1 MFSLNPAT
9 RRREVVASL
18 PFGPRCIGARY
29 GWVCVGG
36 VENGQ
41 FATIRVGEPEK
52 EWYRRRPRGSGDEAM
67 GPGIEPEH
75 EGAETGLGGS
85 RRPEVNISH
94 LGGSIV
100 NSVTLHRPPSSTSD
114 DDVVAVLTYPNPTIT
129 LLFCP
134 CSD

>member
-1 MFSLNPAT
+1 M
-9 RRREVVASL
+9 ASL

-29 GWVCVGG
+29 GWVCAGG

-52 EWYRRRPRGSGDEAM
+52 QWDRRQRSPGDEAM
-67 GPGIEPEH
+67 GLEMEPEH
-75 EGAETGLGGS
+75 EDGETETGSS
-85 RRPEVNISH
+85 RHPRPEVKISH

-100 NSVTLHRPPSSTSD
+100 NSVTLHRPPSSNSD
-114 DDVVAVLTYPNPTIT
+114 DDVVAVLTYLNPVIT

-134 CSD
+134 CSN

>member
-1 MFSLNPAT
+1 M
-9 RRREVVASL
+9 ASL

-29 GWVCVGG
+29 GWVCAGG

-52 EWYRRRPRGSGDEAM
+52 QWDRRQRGSGDEVM
-67 GPGIEPEH
+67 GLGMEPEH
-75 EGAETGLGGS
+75 ENGETELEGS
-85 RRPEVNISH
+85 RRLRPEVKISH
-94 LGGSIV
+94 LSGSIV
-100 NSVTLHRPPSSTSD
+100 NSVTLHRPPSSNSD
-114 DDVVAVLTYPNPTIT
+114 DDVVAVLTYPNPIII

>member
-1 MFSLNPAT
+1 M
-9 RRREVVASL
+9 ASL

-29 GWVCVGG
+29 GWVCAGG

-52 EWYRRRPRGSGDEAM
+52 QWDRRQRGSGDEVM
-67 GPGIEPEH
+67 GLEMEPER
-75 EGAETGLGGS
+75 ENGETELEGS
-85 RRPEVNISH
+85 RPLRPEVKISH
-94 LGGSIV
+94 LSGSIV
-100 NSVTLHRPPSSTSD
+100 NSVTLHRPPSSNSD
-114 DDVVAVLTYPNPTIT
+114 DDVVAVLTYPNPIII

>member
-1 MFSLNPAT
+1 M
-9 RRREVVASL
+9 ASL

-29 GWVCVGG
+29 GWVCAGG

-52 EWYRRRPRGSGDEAM
+52 QWDRRQQSPGDEAM
-67 GPGIEPEH
+67 GLEIEPEH
-75 EGAETGLGGS
+75 ENRETETGRS
-85 RRPEVNISH
+85 RHPRPEVKISH

-100 NSVTLHRPPSSTSD
+100 NSVTLHRPPSSNSD
-114 DDVVAVLTYPNPTIT
+114 DDVVAVLTYLNPVIT

-134 CSD
+134 CSG